1 MNKKIIIAILV
12 VIIIAA
18 GAFFMFGQSL
28 LKADTQI
35 NLLNRD
41 TIQNGE
47 QLEFELKDANGNP
60 VAGQV
65 LNITF
70 NDKNYSVATDDNG
83 KAYLFITGI
92 DVGKYN
98 VSVSYGGNDKFNGC
112 TATFN
117 IEVTNDAP
125 DNPATRTIS
134 NSVVSTQ
141 NNQTSGNNT
150 GNSTGNSSG
159 SGLNTISGN

>member
-18 GAFFMFGQSL
+18 GAFFMFGQSF

-35 NLLNRD
+35 NLLNKD

-65 LNITF
+65 VNITF
-70 NDKNYSVATDDNG
+70 NDKNYSVSTDDNG

-141 NNQTSGNNT
+141 KNQTT
-150 GNSTGNSSG
+150 ANSTGNSSG
-159 SGLNTISGN
+159 SGNNTSSSK